1 MFPKWKLLPLDYV
14 LMLCNN
20 ISEVIPMPMRI
31 KELRTRKG
39 LSVREAAKQ
48 LGLAPS
54 TYHNYETGERDPNSE
69 MLIKLANFYGCS
81 IDYMIG
87 NEVRYR
93 DESTEI
99 ADQITRNP
107 ELRSVF
113 RQLSGASSTQ
123 IQKIGEI
130 IETLKK

>member
-1 MFPKWKLLPLDYV
+1 MKIRL
-14 LMLCNN
+14 
-20 ISEVIPMPMRI
+20 
-31 KELRTRKG
+31 KELRERKG
-39 LSVREAAKQ
+39 LSMREAAKQ

-54 TYHNYETGERDPNSE
+54 NYHNYETGEREPNSE

-113 RQLSGASSTQ
+113 RLLSGASSKQ

>member
-1 MFPKWKLLPLDYV
+1 
-14 LMLCNN
+14 
-20 ISEVIPMPMRI
+20 MPIRL
-31 KELRTRKG
+31 KELREEKG
-39 LSVREAAKQ
+39 LNMREAARQ

-54 TYHNYETGERDPNSE
+54 TYYNYEIGAREPNSE
-69 MLIKLANFYGCS
+69 MLVKLANFYNCS

-87 NEVRYR
+87 NDVQYR
-93 DESTEI
+93 DEATEI
-99 ADQITRNP
+99 ADKITRNP

-113 RQLSGASSTQ
+113 RQLSGATSTQ